1 MASTPDAQ
9 HPDNLAYGQDMIHH
23 MRDSRAF
30 VLRRAARVWAG
41 PPGARR
47 LLSGV
52 DVLVADG
59 RIVAIGPELALPP
72 GPIRAIDASGW
83 LVVPGFVNAHHHL
96 SQQLTRTLAVTG
108 GLIEWLT
115 ALYPAWA
122 RIDGEAAYAGARAGL
137 AELLLCGVTTVSDFT
152 YFYPRGHADV
162 FDAQVIAAEQ
172 LGVRFYPVRGG
183 LAELEAAVRDRLG
196 SALDPFVEE
205 RDTLLSEI
213 ERAAAKLHD
222 PAPDAMVRVGAGLT
236 EKAYHDPG
244 LMQELAELAERLDL
258 RLHTHLHPRPDERAV
273 ATSAGAGDPVAYLR
287 ACGWWSERLWVA
299 HGTGLESGELHAMAQ
314 HGIGLCTCP
323 SSNAR
328 FATPI
333 APAWDLHRR
342 GGTVGIGV
350 DGAASNDSGD
360 FVGECRL
367 AWQVQRIRAGAT
379 DAEPGALGPET
390 VLEWA
395 TAGGAALLGWPE
407 LGQLVEGGPADLA
420 AFDLDRLDRV
430 GASDP
435 LASLLLCGI
444 DHRATFVAVAGRPRV
459 EHGQLVDHDEQAIA
473 RAAQQAAQALTAT
486 PAGSPRAR

>member
-1 MASTPDAQ
+1 MMD
-9 HPDNLAYGQDMIHH
+9 DMG
-23 MRDSRAF
+23 DSQAF
-30 VLRRAARVWAG
+30 VLRRAGAVWSG
-41 PPGARR
+41 QPGARR
-47 LLSGV
+47 LLQGV
-52 DVLVADG
+52 DVLVAGG
-59 RIVAIGPELALPP
+59 RVAAIGADLPLPP
-72 GPIRAIDASGW
+72 GPLRAIDASGW
-83 LVVPGFVNAHHHL
+83 LVLPGFVNAHHHL
-96 SQQLTRTLAVTG
+96 SQQLTRTVSVTG
-108 GLIEWLT
+108 GLIDWLA

-122 RIDGEAAYAGARAGL
+122 RLDGEAAHAAARAGL

-162 FDAQVIAAEQ
+162 FDAQVLAAQQ

-183 LAELEAAVRDRLG
+183 LVELEGAVRERLG
-196 SALDPFVEE
+196 SLLDPFVEE
-205 RDTLLSEI
+205 RDVLLSEI
-213 ERAAAKLHD
+213 ERAATKLHD

-244 LMQELAELAERLDL
+244 LMDELAQLAERLEL

-273 ATSAGAGDPVAYLR
+273 AAAAGVGDPVAYLR
-287 ACGWWSERLWVA
+287 ACGWWSDRLWVA
-299 HGTGLESGELHAMAQ
+299 HGTGLEPGELDAMAS
-314 HGIGLCTCP
+314 HGVGLCTCP

-367 AWQVQRIRAGAT
+367 TWQVQRIRAGASA
-379 DAEPGALGPET
+379 AEPGELGPET

-407 LGQLVEGGPADLA
+407 LGQLVEGGPADIA
-420 AFDLDRLDRV
+420 AFDLDRLDYV
-430 GASDP
+430 GAGDP
-435 LASLLLCGI
+435 LAALLLCGI
-444 DHRATFVAVAGRPRV
+444 AHRATFVAVGGRPRV
-459 EHGQLVDHDEQAIA
+459 EDGRLVNHDEDEIA
-473 RAAQQAAQALTAT
+473 RAARAAAERLSAQPAT
-486 PAGSPRAR
+486 SGGTR

>member
-1 MASTPDAQ
+1 MD
-9 HPDNLAYGQDMIHH
+9 H
-23 MRDSRAF
+23 MRDIPAF
-30 VLRRAARVWAG
+30 VLRRAAYVWSG
-41 PPGARR
+41 PPGDRR
-47 LLSGV
+47 LQSGV

-59 RIVAIGPELALPP
+59 RIAAIGSDLTLPD
-72 GPIRAIDASGW
+72 GPVRTIDASGW
-83 LVVPGFVNAHHHL
+83 LVMPGFVNAHHHL
-96 SQQLTRTLAVTG
+96 SQQLTRTEAVTG
-108 GLIEWLT
+108 GLIDWLA

-122 RIDGEAAYAGARAGL
+122 RMDGEAAHAGACAGL

-152 YFYPRGHADV
+152 YFYPRGHADL
-162 FDAQVIAAEQ
+162 FDAQVIAAQQ

-183 LAELEAAVRDRLG
+183 LVELEAAVRERLG
-196 SALDPFVEE
+196 SRLDPFLEE
-205 RDTLLSEI
+205 RDVLLSEI
-213 ERAAAKLHD
+213 ERAALKLHD
-222 PAPDAMVRVGAGLT
+222 PSPDAMVRVGAGLT

-244 LMQELAELAERLDL
+244 LMEELARLAERRDL

-273 ATSAGAGDPVAYLR
+273 ATSAGVGDPIEYLR
-287 ACGWWSERLWVA
+287 ACGWWSDRLWVA
-299 HGTGLESGELHAMAQ
+299 HGTGLEPGELYAMAS
-314 HGIGLCTCP
+314 HGVGLCTCP

-367 AWQVQRIRAGAT
+367 TWQVQRIRAGAT

-407 LGQLVEGGPADLA
+407 LGQLVEEGPADLA

-430 GASDP
+430 GVSDP
-435 LASLLLCGI
+435 LAALLLCGI
-444 DHRATFVAVAGRPRV
+444 DHRAAFVAVAGRLRV
-459 EHGQLVDHDEQAIA
+459 EYGRLVDQDEDEIA
-473 RAAQQAAQALTAT
+473 RAAQRAADQLTAA
-486 PAGSPRAR
+486 PAAPPRAR